1 MAKAVRKT
9 AKQVPELDKA
19 EVARLSV
26 EDPASLASLVA
37 LLSQEDRQERIRA
50 AGAVHE
56 VALIAPA
63 VLKPHVA
70 QLVDALERPEP
81 QTRWEVLGALEVLVA
96 FDPRGVEKAVASA
109 SLALHDASSGVVRAA
124 GFRMLASLGATTPTR
139 SAKVWPLLDEALRCY
154 HGDPEYP
161 AMLGGL
167 VLFCEGAA
175 SPEIKRAA
183 ATVVEADTN
192 HPRSLVRRRAQR
204 VALLAQRASK

>member
-1 MAKAVRKT
+1 VAKAVTKS
-9 AKQVPELDKA
+9 AKQAPEVDKA
-19 EVARLSV
+19 EVARLAV
-26 EDPASLASLVA
+26 EDPASLASLIA
-37 LLSQEDRQERIRA
+37 LLAQEERHERIRA

-70 QLVDALERPEP
+70 ELIDALERPEP
-81 QTRWEVLGALEVLVA
+81 QTRWEVLGALEALVP

-124 GFRMLASLGATTPTR
+124 GFRMLAALGATTANR
-139 SAKVWPLLDEALRCY
+139 AGKVWPLLDEALRCY

-167 VLFCEGAA
+167 VLLCEGAA

-183 ATVVEADTN
+183 ASVVEADAN

-204 VALLAQRASK
+204 VVLLAHRASG